1 MSIVHRSFTY
11 LPYSD
16 TGYFSQLVT
25 DYISGSGHATSFVKY
40 SPDATGLQQAINDR
54 GKYTIDRIALVNTL
68 AKQYETIDTPE
79 AVRKNIELLRNETTF
94 TVCTA
99 HQPNLLTGYLY
110 FIYKIVHAIRLAA
123 ELKKLH
129 PQNDFV
135 PVYYMGSED
144 NDLDELGVFNYQNKK
159 WRWDA
164 DGQTGAVGR
173 MSTSSLKPL
182 LSDLFK
188 VMGPPGQHFD
198 DLKELLTK
206 SYLEHKTIGDATR
219 FLVNELFGRYGLI
232 VLDPDDVAFK
242 KPIVDIV
249 KDDLQYHSAF
259 ALVTTQVEKL
269 EQHYRAQAHPRPINL
284 FYMKDNIR
292 ERVEKQGDEWV
303 VINSDISWNKEQL
316 LEEVDQHPERFSP
329 NVILRGLL
337 QERILPN
344 VAFIGGG
351 AEVAYWLQLKSVFEQ
366 YNVFY
371 PVILLRQS
379 AQWIHSKQ
387 AELREKAGLTVTDVF
402 KDEARLVR
410 EYLLH
415 HGNDQ
420 WQTGAEMN
428 AIDSIMTQLKQKA
441 MSLDVTLRSSTEAAL
456 AKIKHQMDVLEKKM
470 LRAEKR
476 KMHIE
481 LARITRLKESLFP
494 GNSLQERKENF
505 TEYFLQYGHS
515 FIDVLYDAFQ
525 PLRNEFLIVEEK

>member
-25 DYISGSGHATSFVKY
+25 DYLSGSKHATSFANY
-40 SPDATGLQQAINDR
+40 TPDANGLQQAINER
-54 GKYTIDRIALVNTL
+54 GKYEIDRTTLANTL
-68 AKQYETIDTPE
+68 ARQYNAIDLPE
-79 AVRKNIELLRNETTF
+79 AVRKNIELLRNKTTL

-123 ELKKLH
+123 ELKSLH
-129 PQNDFV
+129 PENDFV

-144 NDLDELGVFNYQNKK
+144 NDLDELGVFNYQNKQ

-182 LSDLFK
+182 LNDLFK
-188 VMGPPGQHFD
+188 VLGPPGKYFD

-206 SYLEHKTIGDATR
+206 SYLEHKTIGEATR
-219 FLVNELFGRYGLI
+219 FLVNELFGRYGLV
-232 VLDPDDVAFK
+232 VLDPDDAAFK

-249 KDDLQYHSAF
+249 KDDLLTHDALS
-259 ALVTTQVEKL
+259 LVTTQIENL
-269 EQHYRAQAHPRPINL
+269 EQHYKAQAYPRPINL
-284 FYMKDNIR
+284 FYVKNNIR
-292 ERVEKQGDEWV
+292 ERIEKHGDRWT
-303 VINSDISWNKEQL
+303 VINSDISWNREQL

-351 AEVAYWLQLKSVFEQ
+351 AEVAYWLQLKPVFDH

-379 AQWIHSKQ
+379 VQWIQPSQ
-387 AELREKAGLTVTDVF
+387 AELREKAGIAVNAIF
-402 KDEARLVR
+402 KDEALLIR
-410 EYLLH
+410 EYILH

-420 WQTGAEMN
+420 WQTGTEMN
-428 AIDSIMTQLKQKA
+428 AIENIIVQLKQKA
-441 MSLDVTLRSSTEAAL
+441 VSLDVTLRSSAEAAL

-476 KMHIE
+476 KMHTE
-481 LARITRLKESLFP
+481 LARITRLKESLLP

-505 TEYFLQYGHS
+505 IEYFLQYGHS
-515 FIDVLYDAFQ
+515 FTDVLYDAFQ